1 MTKNNWNTKDDYG
14 RIARWLHWGTA
25 LLFLLAYCAVY
36 YRHWFTEK
44 QTAENL
50 VALDL
55 HLSAGISVAVIVILR
70 IIWRLMNVQP
80 TLEAGP
86 RWQHTL
92 AHLAHYVLYAIM
104 ILMPLSGYLGT
115 GRATDWFFLFEI
127 PMFKDTWLF
136 DTLVWDY
143 LGLTFKEFEK
153 PIDFFHKEIMGAW
166 LVWILIVGHA
176 AAALYHHLHL
186 KDRTLLKMTQG

>member
-1 MTKNNWNTKDDYG
+1 MSNWNTKDNYG

-44 QTAENL
+44 RTPENL

-55 HLSAGISVAVIVILR
+55 HLSAGISVGVIVILR
-70 IIWRLMNVQP
+70 IIWRLMNEQP
-80 TLEAGP
+80 ALEPGP
-86 RWQHTL
+86 RWQHIL
-92 AHLAHYVLYAIM
+92 AHLAHYALYAIM

-115 GRATDWFFLFEI
+115 GKATDFFFLFEI
-127 PMFKDTWLF
+127 PKFEETWLF
-136 DTLVWDY
+136 DAFVWEY
-143 LGLTFKEFEK
+143 LGLTFKEFEE

-166 LVWILIVGHA
+166 LVWILIAGHA
-176 AAALYHHLHL
+176 GAALYHHFRL
-186 KDRTLLKMTQG
+186 KDRTLVKMING